1 MLLNHSFPISSK
13 GDLNKITG
21 IPAWGFFLLLAFSGN
36 VAYSQVK
43 IETAPDTT
51 HKKVKSIKPAF
62 DFDQRF
68 SFITNDPV
76 NIWGGRAGILVN
88 EKFKV
93 GAGAYFLN
101 DKLKDNTVDSI
112 TGQSKTYAHR
122 NLYFGTVYFEPFLF
136 RKKFWELSI
145 PIEAGFG
152 KSIFKVYE
160 TGTDLYLNEV
170 VKYFFP
176 TGAGLSLSLKLP
188 AFFGWRPFRW
198 IGINGLIGYR
208 YDLYEKYYQT
218 HYDGMYWSI
227 SGAIFLDRVSD
238 DIHYWKEQKR
248 KKKIY

>member
-1 MLLNHSFPISSK
+1 M
-13 GDLNKITG
+13 DLDRSGG
-21 IPAWGFFLLLAFSGN
+21 IRALGIFLLLLSGQL
-36 VAYSQVK
+36 VYSQVK

-51 HKKVKSIKPAF
+51 HKKTRSIKPAF

-68 SFITNDPV
+68 SFIRKAPV

-93 GAGAYFLN
+93 GMGAYFLN
-101 DKLKDNTVDSI
+101 DKLKSIAVDSV
-112 TGQSKTYAHR
+112 TGEPKTYAHR

-136 RKKFWELSI
+136 RKKYWELSI

-160 TGTDLYLNEV
+160 TATNNYMGEV

-188 AFFGWRPFRW
+188 AFFGWKPFRW

-218 HYDGMYWSI
+218 NYDGMYWSI

-248 KKKIY
+248 KRKIY